1 MQAIMGQRERRADS
15 RDATKSFV
23 LEDGLASNNND
34 DSVIIVTKH
43 DGIQQQDL
51 WCLCALPTCNVRR
64 VEMPKG
70 HECSH

>member
-51 WCLCALPTCNVRR
+51 WCCARFQYA
-64 VEMPKG
+64 M
-70 HECSH
+70 